1 VGLCSR
7 HRSGTHVRIEETA
20 TRTAEVTGN
29 GNIAHTDAKIIASTL
44 VVRGVVPGVSQGQF
58 QDAAREATAATGREE
73 IRDGE
78 QRAHR

>member
-1 VGLCSR
+1 VVR

-20 TRTAEVTGN
+20 RRTAEVTWN
-29 GNIAHTDAKIIASTL
+29 GNMAHTDTKIIARTPL
-44 VVRGVVPGVSQGQF
+44 VRGVVPGVGQGQI
-58 QDAAREATAATGREE
+58 QDAVGAAAATGREE